1 MNNYNQFSPQY
12 FQQQWDSQ
20 MQQYNNLYNQ
30 NRGTPTTGF
39 VGQYVS
45 SYEEVEKGQVNMNG
59 IPTMYVANGVFWIKK
74 FVNGQAYIN
83 AYKFEPMNNI
93 GEPQTNNTNKEKEKN
108 NTNTLLSVWG
118 NSDSLEVE
126 NENTKRKKG
135 LLR

>member
-30 NRGTPTTGF
+30 NRNAPTTGF

-83 AYKFEPMNNI
+83 AYRFEPMNNS
-93 GEPQTNNTNKEKEKN
+93 GEPQQNTDVNTFMQAVTKSLDEINNRL
-108 NTNTLLSVWG
+108 NTL
-118 NSDSLEVE
+118 E
-126 NENTKRKKG
+126 KG
-135 LLR
+135 EQQ